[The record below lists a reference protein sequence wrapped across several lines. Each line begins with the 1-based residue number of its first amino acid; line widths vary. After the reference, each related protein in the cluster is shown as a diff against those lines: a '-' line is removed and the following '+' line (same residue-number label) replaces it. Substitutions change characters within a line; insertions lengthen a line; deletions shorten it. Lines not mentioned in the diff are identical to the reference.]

1 MKKRI
6 FSLAAWGA
14 AAVLGLAAL
23 APAHAAGELEQITK
37 RGELRIGYVPSP
49 PGTAKD
55 PVSGEL
61 TGFYVEAAK
70 AVAEQMGVK
79 PVFIE
84 TTWGNFVAGLQANQF
99 DMSIAATFA
108 TVKRAMVV
116 DFSKPLVY
124 LGSVAVVRKDEARF
138 KTVQDLNDP
147 AIKIAVVQGTA
158 AEDWVRRTIPKA
170 KLVSL
175 GGGNLTAG
183 FMEVA
188 AGRAD
193 ASFEDGFTAGR
204 FVAQQPSTKVLF
216 AEKPVFFLPV
226 AWTVK
231 KGNSELQS
239 VLDIGLDNL
248 LISGQWD
255 AMVGKYLDGGRFVD
269 QPNLREF
276 PAKSAVTVK

>member
-1 MKKRI
+1 MLSI
-6 FSLAAWGA
+6 A
-14 AAVLGLAAL
+14 GLATSVTLAL
-23 APAHAAGELEQITK
+23 SALSPVQAAGEIDQIVK

-49 PGTAKD
+49 PGTTKD
-55 PVSGEL
+55 PISGEV
-61 TGFYVEAAK
+61 TGFYVDAARTI
-70 AVAEQMGVK
+70 AEQMGVK
-79 PVFIE
+79 PVFVE
-84 TTWGNFVAGLQANQF
+84 TTWANFVAGLQSNQF

-108 TVKRAMVV
+108 TVRRAMAVE
-116 DFSKPLVY
+116 FTKPLLY
-124 LGSVAVVRKDEARF
+124 LGSVAVVRKDDTRF
-138 KTVQDLNDP
+138 SSVQDMNKES
-147 AIKIAVVQGTA
+147 IRIAVVQGTA

-170 KLVSL
+170 RLVSL

-204 FVAQQPSTKVLF
+204 FVEQQPSTKVLF
-216 AEKPVFFLPV
+216 ADKPVFFLPV

-231 KGNSELQS
+231 RGNNELQS
-239 VLDIGLDNL
+239 VLNIGLENL

-255 AMVGKYLDGGRFVD
+255 GLVGKHLQGGRYVD

-276 PAKSAVTVK
+276 PVVAK

>member
-1 MKKRI
+1 MKKR
-6 FSLAAWGA
+6 FAF
-14 AAVLGLAAL
+14 LAAL
-23 APAHAAGELEQITK
+23 GTAALMALTAAAPAKAAGEIEQIQR

-55 PVSGEL
+55 PRSGEV
-61 TGFYVEAAK
+61 TGFYVDAAR
-70 AVAEQMGVK
+70 AIAEQMGVK

-84 TTWGNFVAGLQANQF
+84 TTWANFVAGLQSNQF

-108 TVKRAMVV
+108 TVRRAMAV
-116 DFSKPLVY
+116 DFTRPLLY
-124 LGSVAVVRKDEARF
+124 LGSVAVVGKDDERF
-138 KTVQDLNDP
+138 SSLADMNKPDVR
-147 AIKIAVVQGTA
+147 IAVVQGTA
-158 AEDWVRRTIPKA
+158 AEDFVRRTLPNA
-170 KLVSL
+170 RLTSL

-193 ASFEDGFTAGR
+193 ASFEDAFTASQ
-204 FVAQQPSTKVLF
+204 FVAQQPTTKMLF
-216 AEKPVFFLPV
+216 DKDPVFFLPI

-231 KGNSELQS
+231 KGNTELKS
-239 VLDIGLDNL
+239 VLDIGLENL

-255 AMVGKYLDGGRFVD
+255 ALVGKYLQGGRYVD

-276 PAKSAVTVK
+276 PKTAQ

>member
-1 MKKRI
+1 MKLR
-6 FSLAAWGA
+6 FRLLSLLGA
-14 AAVLGLAAL
+14 TALVTLNAV
-23 APAHAAGELEQITK
+23 APAHAAGELEQIQR

-49 PGTAKD
+49 PGTTKD
-55 PVSGEL
+55 PKSGEV

-70 AVAEQMGVK
+70 SIAEQMGLK

-84 TTWGNFVAGLQANQF
+84 TTWANFVAGLQSNQF

-108 TVKRAMVV
+108 TVKRAMAV
-116 DFSKPLVY
+116 DFSRPLLY
-124 LGSVAVVRKDEARF
+124 LGSVAVVAKDDERF
-138 KTVQDLNDP
+138 PTLAAMNKPD
-147 AIKIAVVQGTA
+147 IKIAVVQGTA
-158 AEDWVRRTIPKA
+158 AEDFVRKTLPQA

-193 ASFEDGFTAGR
+193 ASFEDAFTASR
-204 FVAQQPSTKVLF
+204 FVAQQPTTKMLF
-216 AEKPVFFLPV
+216 NDKPVFFLPV

-231 KGNSELQS
+231 KGNAELKS
-239 VLDIGLDNL
+239 VLDVGLENM

-255 AMVGKYLDGGRFVD
+255 AMVGKYLDGGRYVD

-276 PAKSAVTVK
+276 PRVEK